1 MRRTPLAAA
10 CALAL
15 VTSPAARAQQPA
27 PRPLPRAGPS
37 ALYDVYAVRYA
48 TAPGVPLASLV
59 AGADVSAKID
69 IPFMIWVLKGPRG
82 RNVLVDAGSYQG
94 PVFERWKLR
103 DVVKPSLAV
112 AKVGLAPGDVTDIV
126 VTHIHW
132 DHIGG
137 LDLFPNARIWIQR
150 DEYNHYVDG
159 QGKPKDRAIA
169 ADDAALLARLHRAGR
184 LMFVDGDGIEI
195 LPGIT
200 AYTGGKHTYAAQY
213 VGVASRAGTVVVA
226 SDNIYLYEN
235 LEKHRPIGQTSDPEA
250 DLRVQERVLRLAS
263 NPRLIV
269 PGHDPAVF
277 ERFPKPGGGVA
288 KIE

>member
-1 MRRTPLAAA
+1 MRRTLLAAA

-15 VTSPAARAQQPA
+15 VTSLAARAQQPV
-27 PRPLPRAGPS
+27 PKPSPRAGQA
-37 ALYDVYAVRYA
+37 ALYDVYAVKYA
-48 TAPGVPLASLV
+48 TAPGVPLGSLV
-59 AGADVSAKID
+59 AGADASAKID

-82 RNVLVDAGSYQG
+82 RNVLVDAGSYRG
-94 PVFERWKLR
+94 PVFERWQLL
-103 DVVKPSLAV
+103 DVVKPSAAV
-112 AKVGLAPGDVTDIV
+112 AKVGLAPTDITDIV

-132 DHIGG
+132 DHVGG
-137 LDLFPNARIWIQR
+137 LDLFPKARVWIQR
-150 DEYNHYVDG
+150 DEFNHYVDA
-159 QGKPKDRAIA
+159 QGNAKDRAIA
-169 ADDAALLARLHRAGR
+169 ADDAAMLAKLHREGR
-184 LMFVDGDGIEI
+184 VMFVDGDDIEI

-200 AYTGGKHTYAAQY
+200 AYTGGKHTYATQY
-213 VGVASRAGTVVVA
+213 VAAASRAGTVVIA
-226 SDNIYLYEN
+226 SDSIYLYEN

-250 DLRVQERVLRLAS
+250 DLRVQERVLRLAT